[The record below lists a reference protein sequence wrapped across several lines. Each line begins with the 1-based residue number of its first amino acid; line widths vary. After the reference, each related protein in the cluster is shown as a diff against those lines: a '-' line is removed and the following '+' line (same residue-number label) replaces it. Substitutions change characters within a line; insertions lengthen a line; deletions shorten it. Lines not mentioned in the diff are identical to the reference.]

1 MSVISSPNTNDLAQ
15 NKEAVRAEKAKLKR
29 LRKLSGIYPSIS
41 MLNLFQLP
49 LHMVYIS
56 LINKLSYNYNISPQM
71 LTEGFFWFQDL
82 SSPDPLCILPVLGG
96 LINVLNM
103 LNTNQMNSSTA
114 MRKMRKYIIILPILT
129 VPIWMTFPVV
139 SSLK

>member
-15 NKEAVRAEKAKLKR
+15 NREAVRAEKAKLKR

-41 MLNLFQLP
+41 ILNLFQLP

-103 LNTNQMNSSTA
+103 SLAIFDAPHAHHPSPSCH
-114 MRKMRKYIIILPILT
+114 I
-129 VPIWMTFPVV
+129 PVH
-139 SSLK
+139 LRLAAC